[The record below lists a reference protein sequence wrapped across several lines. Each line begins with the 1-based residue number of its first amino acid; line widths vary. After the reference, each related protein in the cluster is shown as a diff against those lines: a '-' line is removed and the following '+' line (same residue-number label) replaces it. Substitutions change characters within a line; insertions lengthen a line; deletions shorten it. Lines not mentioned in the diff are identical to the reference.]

1 MSLLVTGSIAID
13 DVKTPFG
20 EAKGV
25 YGGSAV
31 YFSFAATLFT
41 PVRFVGV
48 VGEDFPKEFRAFLEQ
63 RGIDLAGLEVRK
75 GSKTFRWSGQY
86 DQVTS
91 DAETTAIELNVLAEA
106 GPKIPPQFAD
116 SEYVFL
122 AATHPKLQQDLV
134 GQLKQPKLIVA
145 DTRNLWITN
154 ERAAL
159 LETLG
164 MVHGAVLNDA
174 EARLLTDEH
183 NLVLAGRRI
192 IEWGPRFVVIK
203 KGENGVMLVTADTV
217 AVLPAYPTTQV
228 KDPTGAGDS
237 FAGGMMGY
245 LSTQRDLSTAS
256 LKLALA
262 YGTMAASLAIEDF
275 SLRRIEGVSLDEVN
289 RRLAEYREMLSLS

>member
-1 MSLLVTGSIAID
+1 MSLLVTGSIGID

-20 EAKGV
+20 EARGV

-48 VGEDFPKEFRAFLEQ
+48 VGEDFPQDFRSFLEK
-63 RGIDLAGLEVRK
+63 RGIDLAGMEIRK
-75 GSKTFRWSGQY
+75 GSRTFRWSGQY

-91 DAETTAIELNVLAEA
+91 DAETTAIQLNVLAEA

-122 AATHPKLQQDLV
+122 AATHPALQQDLV
-134 GQLKQPKLIVA
+134 GQLKSPRLIVA

-159 LETLG
+159 LKTFG
-164 MVHGAVLNDA
+164 MVQGAILNDA

-192 IEWGPRFVVIK
+192 TQWGPQFVVIK
-203 KGENGVMLVTADTV
+203 KGENGVMLVTKDAV
-217 AVLPAYPTTQV
+217 AVLPAFPTTEV

-245 LSTQRDLSTAS
+245 LATQRDFGTAA
-256 LKLALA
+256 LKQALA
-262 YGTMAASLAIEDF
+262 YGTITASFTIEDF
-275 SLRRIEGVSLDEVN
+275 SLRKIEKVSLEDIN
-289 RRLAEYREMLSLS
+289 RRLAEYKTMLSLG